1 MVQSCSLILLLL
13 TYEVFKALLVLESF
27 LGLDYVKMEIIIVSS
42 DMTIVR
48 KTFKNMWG
56 RFMKIRKEYKPS
68 GSAGGVPI
76 EPTWPYYKQMLY
88 LAPFMKHRTTKG
100 TFTVIEQATLSA
112 ESSEPPVV
120 EDDNE
125 VFKTNTMSHS
135 EEELVDEAVFV
146 PEASSSHECMPQ
158 QNIKRAESYVEVSS
172 PSPSTSKS
180 KKAKR
185 NKDQSE
191 LLLEVVQNTN
201 QCISK
206 AGLSSQLDEDDLFGQ
221 SVGKDLKTLS
231 PYQKS
236 LAKMKIQQILHEIRW
251 SVVEK

>member
-1 MVQSCSLILLLL
+1 
-13 TYEVFKALLVLESF
+13 
-27 LGLDYVKMEIIIVSS
+27 
-42 DMTIVR
+42 
-48 KTFKNMWG
+48 
-56 RFMKIRKEYKPS
+56 
-68 GSAGGVPI
+68 
-76 EPTWPYYKQMLY
+76 MLY

-120 EDDNE
+120 EDDNG

-146 PEASSSHECMPQ
+146 PKASSSHECMPQ
-158 QNIKRAESYVEVSS
+158 QNIKRAESCAEVSS

-201 QCISK
+201 QFISK
-206 AGLSSQLDEDDLFGQ
+206 AGLRSQLDEDDLFGQ
-221 SVGKDLKTLS
+221 SERIENIIS
-231 PYQKS
+231 IS
-236 LAKMKIQQILHEIRW
+236 
-251 SVVEK
+251 EKLGENENTTNIA